1 MAKKFQQLSLLVKI
15 ILLLIPFVNWITEI
29 VVRVS
34 ALLEKPDLYNII
46 GIIFAILPTG
56 IVLGWLD
63 IIWVIVTGH
72 LFLAKV

>member
-1 MAKKFQQLSLLVKI
+1 MLVKI

-34 ALLEKPDLYNII
+34 ALIEKPDLYNIV
-46 GIIFAILPTG
+46 GFILSIVFG
-56 IVLGWLD
+56 IVIGWLD
-63 IIWVIVTGH
+63 IIWILLTGH

>member
-1 MAKKFQQLSLLVKI
+1 MLVKI
-15 ILLLIPFVNWITEI
+15 ILLLIPFVNWVTEI